1 LQAVIPV
8 KVKSEIKTL
17 KLYLSLLRAHQWVKN
32 TFIFLP
38 LFFGSRLTDML
49 ALTRTAIAFFAFC
62 AAASA
67 VYIYNDSMDVEDD
80 RRHPRNRARPLA
92 SGAVDK
98 TSAYILMSV
107 LFAAGAATFL
117 LLDRDAFLLLGFY
130 ILLNVLYTI
139 RLKHIPLLDVVII
152 SFGFVIR
159 IFVGSTVSGVALS
172 IWIVIMTFLLALFL
186 ALAKRRNDILI
197 YLQTGE
203 KMRKSVDGYNME
215 FLNSSMM
222 IMASV
227 VIVSYILYTVSPDV
241 QAKMHTDKLYLTAFF
256 VVLGILRYLQI
267 TIVEND
273 SGSPTAILLQDRFLQ
288 LILLGWMALFSW
300 ILYMKPG

>member
-1 LQAVIPV
+1 M
-8 KVKSEIKTL
+8 
-17 KLYLSLLRAHQWVKN
+17 SLLRVHQWVKN

-38 LFFGSRLTDML
+38 LFFGARVSDTAAMK
-49 ALTRTAIAFFAFC
+49 RTAIAFVGFC

-67 VYIYNDSMDVEDD
+67 VYIFNDSVDIEDD
-80 RRHPRNRARPLA
+80 RRHPRNRNRPLA
-92 SGAVDK
+92 SGAVGR
-98 TSAYILMSV
+98 TSAHILIAV
-107 LFAAGAATFL
+107 LFAAGAATYL
-117 LLDRDAFLLLGFY
+117 LIDRDAFLLLGFY

-139 RLKHIPLLDVVII
+139 RLKHVPLLDVVII

-186 ALAKRRNDILI
+186 ALAKRRNDVLI
-197 YLQTGE
+197 YLETGE

-227 VIVSYILYTVSPDV
+227 VIVAYILYTVSPDV
-241 QAKMHTDKLYLTAFF
+241 QAKMHTDKLYLTALF

-267 TIVEND
+267 TIVESN
-273 SGSPTAILLQDRFLQ
+273 SGSPTAILLRDRFLQ
-288 LILLGWMALFSW
+288 LILLGWIAMFAW
-300 ILYMKPG
+300 IIYMKAG

>member
-1 LQAVIPV
+1 MAAL
-8 KVKSEIKTL
+8 KRTL
-17 KLYLSLLRAHQWVKN
+17 
-32 TFIFLP
+32 
-38 LFFGSRLTDML
+38 
-49 ALTRTAIAFFAFC
+49 IAFLAFC

-67 VYIYNDSMDVEDD
+67 VYIFNDSMDIEED
-80 RRHPRNRARPLA
+80 RKHPRNRARPLA
-92 SGAVDK
+92 SGAVGR
-98 TSAYILMSV
+98 TSAYLLMSV
-107 LFAAGAATFL
+107 LIATGAATFL
-117 LLDRDAFLLLGFY
+117 FLGRDAFLLLAFY
-130 ILLNVLYTI
+130 MLLNILYTI
-139 RLKHIPLLDVVII
+139 RLKHVALLDVVII

-159 IFVGSTVSGVALS
+159 IFIGSTVSGVALS

-203 KMRKSVDGYNME
+203 KMRKSVDGYNVE

-227 VIVSYILYTVSPDV
+227 VIVAYILYTVSPDV

-267 TIVEND
+267 TIVESN
-273 SGSPTAILLQDRFLQ
+273 SGSPTAILLQDRYLQ
-288 LILLGWMALFSW
+288 LILLGWIAMFAW
-300 ILYMKPG
+300 ILYMKAG